1 MDTNPMVTNSY
12 PPLRMAWFVW
22 GLGAL
27 LYFVGFF
34 QRVVPAV
41 LTEELMQEFSI
52 SASALG
58 NLSSFYFVSYI
69 AMQIPTGIMADTW
82 GPRRLLTAGS
92 FVAAV
97 GTIIFAVAP
106 DFVWA
111 SVGRFLIGGSVA
123 VAFVGLL
130 KLSNSWFPSRYYAMV
145 GGMALLSGIIGAV
158 FAGAPLRLLVNHYS
172 WRPIIFASALF
183 TILICGAIW
192 IFVRDNPNE
201 KGFQNRTAPVG
212 RAFAN
217 GSRGILS
224 GIIKVLRYPNTWL
237 LYLIPGGVVGCVLTF
252 SGLWGVPY
260 LSTHRNMSTEQ
271 AAVLTSALLVAW
283 AIGGPFFGWMSD
295 RLGKR
300 KPLYLAGCGVGV
312 AGWFAIIFLPGISG
326 FFLVVVLLLTGFSS
340 GCMVIGFS
348 FAKESAPEY
357 LAGTASGI
365 NNMGV
370 MMGPTILQPVVGWVL
385 DRNWQGKMADNVRI
399 YSLEAYQSGF
409 LLMIIWLSL
418 SFILVFF
425 TKETDCRQ
433 TIR

>member
-183 TILICGAIW
+183 TILICGSHHNTH
-192 IFVRDNPNE
+192 VVDPRC
-201 KGFQNRTAPVG
+201 RTGKV
-212 RAFAN
+212 F
-217 GSRGILS
+217 GSRFL
-224 GIIKVLRYPNTWL
+224 
-237 LYLIPGGVVGCVLTF
+237 C
-252 SGLWGVPY
+252 
-260 LSTHRNMSTEQ
+260 
-271 AAVLTSALLVAW
+271 
-283 AIGGPFFGWMSD
+283 
-295 RLGKR
+295 KR
-300 KPLYLAGCGVGV
+300 K
-312 AGWFAIIFLPGISG
+312 
-326 FFLVVVLLLTGFSS
+326 TDDH
-340 GCMVIGFS
+340 
-348 FAKESAPEY
+348 
-357 LAGTASGI
+357 TA
-365 NNMGV
+365 
-370 MMGPTILQPVVGWVL
+370 
-385 DRNWQGKMADNVRI
+385 
-399 YSLEAYQSGF
+399 
-409 LLMIIWLSL
+409 
-418 SFILVFF
+418 
-425 TKETDCRQ
+425 
-433 TIR
+433 

>member
-1 MDTNPMVTNSY
+1 MVTNSY

-145 GGMALLSGIIGAV
+145 GGDGLTVGNHRRCLCRCP
-158 FAGAPLRLLVNHYS
+158 FAP
-172 WRPIIFASALF
+172 
-183 TILICGAIW
+183 
-192 IFVRDNPNE
+192 
-201 KGFQNRTAPVG
+201 
-212 RAFAN
+212 
-217 GSRGILS
+217 
-224 GIIKVLRYPNTWL
+224 
-237 LYLIPGGVVGCVLTF
+237 
-252 SGLWGVPY
+252 
-260 LSTHRNMSTEQ
+260 
-271 AAVLTSALLVAW
+271 
-283 AIGGPFFGWMSD
+283 
-295 RLGKR
+295 
-300 KPLYLAGCGVGV
+300 AG
-312 AGWFAIIFLPGISG
+312 
-326 FFLVVVLLLTGFSS
+326 
-340 GCMVIGFS
+340 
-348 FAKESAPEY
+348 
-357 LAGTASGI
+357 
-365 NNMGV
+365 
-370 MMGPTILQPVVGWVL
+370 
-385 DRNWQGKMADNVRI
+385 
-399 YSLEAYQSGF
+399 
-409 LLMIIWLSL
+409 
-418 SFILVFF
+418 
-425 TKETDCRQ
+425 
-433 TIR
+433 